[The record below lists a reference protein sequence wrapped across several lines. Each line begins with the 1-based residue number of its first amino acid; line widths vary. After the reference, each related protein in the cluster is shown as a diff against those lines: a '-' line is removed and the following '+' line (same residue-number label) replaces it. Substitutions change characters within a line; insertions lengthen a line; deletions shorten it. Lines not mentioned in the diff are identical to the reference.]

1 MSNVLPSREAMI
13 TIGTVAAVTVMVLLI
28 MLEHKFTIR
37 MLLIGAMSALATLPG
52 GIFGELVR
60 KLTYGQWNT
69 FVSDF
74 SLYEGTHY
82 LGRTIY
88 TICVGFLLWQIIMRK
103 HTGTFAKEG
112 RGRFLDVLSVFM
124 LIQIIAGRIGCISNG
139 CCVGKTYYGAL
150 SIYNADLGC
159 RVYPAVHTELIISL
173 ITLAI
178 VIALYAKRKNAFSAF
193 CIGYSIALFI
203 AECMYDSTG
212 TVKIL
217 GLTVVQLLSV
227 AVLVTGIIYSYIFGH
242 STAEY
247 IKNNKKC
254 GNKLPQKRRKS
265 L

>member
-1 MSNVLPSREAMI
+1 MSNVLPSREVMI
-13 TIGTVAAVTVMVLLI
+13 TIGTIAAVTVMVLLI
-28 MLEHKFTIR
+28 MSEHKFTIR

-60 KLTYGQWNT
+60 KLTYGQWDT

-74 SLYEGTHY
+74 SQYEGTHY
-82 LGRTIY
+82 LGRAIY
-88 TICVGFLLWQIIMRK
+88 TICAGFLLWQIIMRK
-103 HTGTFAKEG
+103 QTATFAKEG

-124 LIQIIAGRIGCISNG
+124 LIQIVAGRIGCISNG

-150 SIYNADLGC
+150 SVYNVNLGC

-178 VIALYAKRKNAFSAF
+178 VIILYIKRKNAFSAF

-203 AECMYDSTG
+203 AEFMYDSTG
-212 TVKIL
+212 TVKIS
-217 GLTVVQLLSV
+217 GLTVVQLLAV
-227 AVLVTGIIYSYIFGH
+227 AVLAKGIIFGYL
-242 STAEY
+242 TAEY
-247 IKNNKKC
+247 NKKC